1 MKEYQEMTSYQQ
13 SQMDNFL
20 SEYEVR
26 KGNGLVGGRVA
37 SFKPFH
43 GRSGEKSLLGTNAAQ
58 NGSGTLSEKSGKRHI
73 EIPQEMLDLNE
84 RMGDRLKDVP
94 KRVRILFLSLMRHA
108 VDNRDGR
115 HTVYT
120 VCPGDNKEEIF
131 RECGWVNKVAL
142 YRGLKILCECF
153 VIRKIEFGKYEFAPR
168 YRSLVEEVRKLKAEE
183 AEEKGI
189 LPVESKQDRE
199 DITDGP
205 AESPLVIGGDDE
217 SAVDAESEVMD
228 SKGVQGV
235 PQKVSERHPGV
246 PVQWQPLLL
255 TLHRLSRDGKKVDI
269 GDGEEPFLGCKDKAT
284 LYCGLNALR
293 SCGAIQ
299 SMGWG
304 KFLLLDTPVEPPAGA
319 TSSSVGSSAFEETPV
334 SKEDPLFNEALSDSH
349 ESAETQAPVS
359 KEMPGEAKAEL
370 GQMEATA
377 EKNVQFIPGRWKA
390 LYQGL
395 CRKIGSNGL
404 VHTGGSAASEL
415 AIECGWTSKSSVFVG
430 LRALCGCGA
439 IEKIENGIYR
449 IAAHSQNVYVPQEK
463 ASISE
468 EALMPSEEAQVP
480 TDNSAPALHET
491 SRKEDTSHSGEKLV
505 EGEGTIA
512 VPERWKKLM
521 LALFHQAEN
530 GRVNTGGSAAN
541 EIARECGWTNKVS
554 IYEGLRE
561 LCSCGAIKKLEKGK
575 YQIMANPEAIA
586 RQSALKSGK
595 CRTNSHVLRFEDS
608 PKNGSSDTSGSTKR
622 NVRGSGTIPRKGRFQ
637 QQGSTSTP
645 QEVEFKQ
652 SVLAAL
658 KKYRAEKGLGCYN
671 ALAKNAGVS
680 VDCIRTIMDSGKVS
694 YSIWKKIGR
703 ELGVGEG

>member
-228 SKGVQGV
+228 SKGVQGI
-235 PQKVSERHPGV
+235 PQKTSEGFPGV
-246 PVQWQPLLL
+246 PEQLQPLLS
-255 TLHRLSRDGKKVDI
+255 TLHRLSRDGKEVDI
-269 GDGEEPFLGCKDKAT
+269 GDAKEPFLGYKDKAT

-293 SCGAIQ
+293 GCGAIQ
-299 SMGWG
+299 VVGWG
-304 KFLLLDTPVEPPAGA
+304 KFLLRDAPIEPPADDACSSAG
-319 TSSSVGSSAFEETPV
+319 SSVSEETPV
-334 SKEDPLFNEALSDSH
+334 SKEDRISNEVLSGSH
-349 ESAETQAPVS
+349 ESAETQALVP
-359 KEMPGEAKAEL
+359 KEMPGEPKAEL

-468 EALMPSEEAQVP
+468 ETLMPSEEAQVP

-561 LCSCGAIKKLEKGK
+561 LCSCGAIKKLGKGK
-575 YQIMANPEAIA
+575 YQIMVSPEVIA
-586 RQSALKSGK
+586 RQSALENGK
-595 CRTNSHVLRFEDS
+595 YQPNPHVLRFEDS